1 MNLQEST
8 DFGGLRHYENHAG
21 FATESQGV
29 TALAPIEDRSA
40 IIAAC
45 DALRMLQRQR
55 QFCITSQSRCDRSCE
70 SFIARVIGY
79 NPDAD
84 EKSRKAVF
92 KQASDIRK
100 SVEKGDGGGGLISG
114 DNHHRVALSA
124 VTPIILNSAIARKA
138 WDALRENTEKEMR
151 KIAKTLP
158 AYGWVASVRGFGD
171 LGFAII
177 IGETGD
183 LANYATKERVW
194 KRLGLAVIEGQK
206 QGRRSNAE
214 EAAKHGY
221 SPKRRAE
228 VWTIVDSLF
237 RAVWRGAKEVDG
249 LTVPAHALSVY
260 GTVYA
265 RRKAYTVVRTTGP
278 TDWTPAHRE
287 NDARRLLGKSLVE
300 DLWRV
305 WNGKEALSHDAPP

>member
-1 MNLQEST
+1 MNLQEYT
-8 DFGGLRHYENHAG
+8 DFGGLHNVDNQRQD
-21 FATESQGV
+21 ATESQSV
-29 TALAPIEDRSA
+29 TALASIEDRSA

-79 NPDAD
+79 NPEAD

-92 KQASDIRK
+92 KQASDMRK
-100 SVEKGDGGGGLISG
+100 QVEKGDSG
-114 DNHHRVALSA
+114 EGHVGPENQRATALSA

-158 AYGWVASVRGFGD
+158 AYGWVSSVRGFGD

-183 LANYATKERVW
+183 LANYSTKERVW

-228 VWTIVDSLF
+228 IWTICDSMF
-237 RAVWRGAKEVDG
+237 RAQRRGAKEVDG
-249 LTVPAHALSVY
+249 VEVPAHSLGVY
-260 GTVYA
+260 GDVYA
-265 RRKAYTVVRTTGP
+265 RRKAYTAVRETGP

-287 NDARRLLGKSLVE
+287 NDARRLMGKALIE
-300 DLWRV
+300 DLYRV
-305 WNGKEALSHDAPP
+305 WNGKQALEH

>member
-1 MNLQEST
+1 MNLQEHT
-8 DFGGLRHYENHAG
+8 DFGGLTTDVNHCAG
-21 FATESQGV
+21 AAESQDSNV
-29 TALAPIEDRSA
+29 LVPIEDRSA

-79 NPDAD
+79 NPEAD

-92 KQASDIRK
+92 KSASDMRK
-100 SVEKGDGGGGLISG
+100 RVEKGDSG
-114 DNHHRVALSA
+114 EGHPHAGNHYGDALSA

-151 KIAKTLP
+151 KIVKALP
-158 AYGWVASVRGFGD
+158 AYGWVSSVRGFGD

-194 KRLGLAVIEGQK
+194 KRLGLAVMEGQK

-228 VWTIVDSLF
+228 IWTIGDSMF
-237 RAVWRGAKEVDG
+237 RAQRRGAKEVDG
-249 LTVPAHALSVY
+249 VEVPAHSLGIY
-260 GTVYA
+260 GDVYA
-265 RRKAYTVVRTTGP
+265 RRKAYTLVRETGP

-287 NDARRLLGKSLVE
+287 NDARRLMMKSLVE

-305 WNGKEALSHDAPP
+305 WNGKEALSHEG